1 MCLFMSMLSNEVK
14 FEIDINDGELLR
26 TVENENENE
35 NITQFE

>member
-1 MCLFMSMLSNEVK
+1 MLSNEVK